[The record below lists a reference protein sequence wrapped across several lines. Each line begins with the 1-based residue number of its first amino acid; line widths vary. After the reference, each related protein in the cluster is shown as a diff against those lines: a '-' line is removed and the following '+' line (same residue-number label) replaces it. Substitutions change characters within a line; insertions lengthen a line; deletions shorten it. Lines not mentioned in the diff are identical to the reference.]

1 MSGYGYRGVIKLS
14 SKQKL
19 TFEEAMEQLE
29 VIVEKLEEGD
39 VPLEEAINIYK
50 QGMEL
55 SKLCHDKL
63 KNVEAQLTEILTED
77 GRKENFVV
85 LEEE

>member
-1 MSGYGYRGVIKLS
+1 MNTLS
-14 SKQKL
+14 SEQKL
-19 TFEEAMEQLE
+19 TFEEAMEKLE

-63 KNVEAQLTEILTED
+63 KSVESQLTQILTED
-77 GRKENFVV
+77 GRKENFVIS
-85 LEEE
+85 EEE

>member
-1 MSGYGYRGVIKLS
+1 MSTEQKLS
-14 SKQKL
+14 
-19 TFEEAMEQLE
+19 FEEAMEKLE

-63 KNVEAQLTEILTED
+63 KNVESQLTQILTED
-77 GRKENFVV
+77 GSKENFVIS
-85 LEEE
+85 EEE

>member
-1 MSGYGYRGVIKLS
+1 MITLTSE
-14 SKQKL
+14 KQL
-19 TFEEAMEQLE
+19 TFEEAMEKLE

-55 SKLCHDKL
+55 SKLCHEKL
-63 KNVEAQLTEILTED
+63 KSVENQLTQILTED
-77 GRKENFVV
+77 GRKENFVIS
-85 LEEE
+85 EEE